1 VVVEEPDRIHH
12 HRHQGPYPD
21 GGEGGGAKK
30 VGTGPSTSP
39 RSAVVEACVEHTE
52 NMTLGEEHSGAVEN
66 GLIFNSTRAL
76 LPFSPEKRTPA
87 LVGAGGVL
95 SFCHAT
101 ICVTSFVS
109 KSFLCE

>member
-1 VVVEEPDRIHH
+1 VVVEEEPDRIHH

-52 NMTLGEEHSGAVEN
+52 NMTLGEERSSTTPERSSPFLQRREHRPWLWCRWRFEFLSCDY
-66 GLIFNSTRAL
+66 LRDIFCKQIISM
-76 LPFSPEKRTPA
+76 
-87 LVGAGGVL
+87 
-95 SFCHAT
+95 
-101 ICVTSFVS
+101 
-109 KSFLCE
+109 